1 MLKRITTVRMKR
13 FLATL
18 PMTGKVSGSQV
29 PNSPEGEK
37 QGWPVKV
44 VRAGEGGSGFWRERF
59 LTGLQGGGP
68 GRKNREAGGR
78 MTLTRLLLPFGRL
91 QKEGPRRT
99 EANTNEQ

>member
-1 MLKRITTVRMKR
+1 M
-13 FLATL
+13 
-18 PMTGKVSGSQV
+18 PGKVSGSQV

-44 VRAGEGGSGFWRERF
+44 VRAGEGGSGFWRVFREV
-59 LTGLQGGGP
+59 GP